1 MREIYWLTVLGNL
14 HIVIIAIFVTLVC
27 IGIASLLMY
36 AFSES
41 YETKEREV
49 LSRFTKKI
57 SLAAICTGIIL
68 CFIPSKQDLLA
79 IYGIGGTLD
88 YIQGSDKAKE
98 LPDKVVDA
106 LTEYLDN
113 TKDQDNESK

>member
-1 MREIYWLTVLGNL
+1 MKEIYWLIVLGNL
-14 HIVIIAIFVTLVC
+14 HIVIVTIFVTLVL
-27 IGIASLLMY
+27 IGVASLLMY

-49 LSRFTKKI
+49 LSRFTMKVYMAI
-57 SLAAICTGIIL
+57 ICTSIVL
-68 CFIPSKQDLLA
+68 CFTPSKEDMLA
-79 IYGIGGTLD
+79 IYGIGGTID
-88 YIQGSDKAKE
+88 YIQGSEKAKE

-113 TKDQDNESK
+113 IKDQDDESK